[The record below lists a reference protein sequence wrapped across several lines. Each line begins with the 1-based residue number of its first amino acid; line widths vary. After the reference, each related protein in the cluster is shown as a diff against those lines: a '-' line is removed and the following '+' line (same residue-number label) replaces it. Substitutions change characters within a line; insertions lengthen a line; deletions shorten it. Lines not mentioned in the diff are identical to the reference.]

1 MQKTATSTTT
11 SATERRLHRLGL
23 HTRQDCVI
31 HLPIRYE
38 DETQLHRIA
47 SARVGQMVQLEG
59 EISYNEVQ
67 LRPRRQL
74 LAMLRDDTG
83 SIFLRWLHF
92 YPNQQKLVSKGKLVR
107 VRGEIRSG
115 FNGLEI
121 VHPRVGKAGGALAAT
136 LTPVYPTTEG
146 LTQPA
151 LRKIIGE

>member
-1 MQKTATSTTT
+1 MRNTVSSSTL

-23 HTRQDCVI
+23 RTQQDCVI

-47 SARVGQMVQLEG
+47 SARVGQVVQLEG

-74 LAMLRDDTG
+74 IALLTDDTG

-92 YPNQQKLVSKGKLVR
+92 YPNQQKQVSKGNRVR
-107 VRGEIRSG
+107 VRGEIRTG

-121 VHPRVGKAGGALAAT
+121 VHPRVTKAGGALAST
-136 LTPVYPTTEG
+136 LTPVYPTQMG
-146 LTQPA
+146 
-151 LRKIIGE
+151 